1 MRLRT
6 PAALLAPLLT
16 VALGTT
22 LAVAPHAQA
31 VDDPGS
37 SVTADERA
45 VAEAALD
52 AAEDAVSGDG
62 QGRGVDQ
69 TLAMRDLFV
78 AKHALRGA
86 DRAAAERLLARPTT
100 PPDDPNDPR
109 DISYGPDADLQ
120 TQCSPAF
127 CLHWVEEGPHAAT
140 PAFAATAFDTIAHVA
155 GVYAAAGFKRP
166 LPDAGQEGDSRTD
179 FYLGDIDSVGA
190 LGYCRSDADGPVV
203 GSAWYAYCGFDN
215 DYANTPWL
223 SPEAALGITVAH
235 EYFHAVQLAYDA
247 EDDGWLMESTATA
260 MEDELYDDVNDN
272 AFFLN
277 YGQMGDP
284 AAFGPPAGPATP
296 LDSFDINAYGNWGFW
311 RFLTETYDDETAGVP
326 NLVRQVWEALDT
338 TKRPNALYS
347 LQAIDKVLAA
357 RRTSTPEQYA
367 AFADANQHPDDA
379 YDEAVEQGYPTAPNT
394 IDAVQLARKSP
405 HARRRVELDHLAS
418 ATGEVLPFAGS
429 RLLLVRVDLDDA
441 KVARALVTVHRAG
454 GGTWTTPVPVARN
467 GKGFVVVPFVH
478 GRVSSVEVT
487 LANGSTRMTGCG
499 GGSAFACGG
508 TSPDD
513 GLAAEVRFQA
523 VG

>member
-1 MRLRT
+1 
-6 PAALLAPLLT
+6 
-16 VALGTT
+16 
-22 LAVAPHAQA
+22 
-31 VDDPGS
+31 
-37 SVTADERA
+37 
-45 VAEAALD
+45 
-52 AAEDAVSGDG
+52 
-62 QGRGVDQ
+62 
-69 TLAMRDLFV
+69 
-78 AKHALRGA
+78 
-86 DRAAAERLLARPTT
+86 
-100 PPDDPNDPR
+100 
-109 DISYGPDADLQ
+109 
-120 TQCSPAF
+120 
-127 CLHWVEEGPHAAT
+127 
-140 PAFAATAFDTIAHVA
+140 
-155 GVYAAAGFKRP
+155 
-166 LPDAGQEGDSRTD
+166 
-179 FYLGDIDSVGA
+179 
-190 LGYCRSDADGPVV
+190 
-203 GSAWYAYCGFDN
+203 
-215 DYANTPWL
+215 
-223 SPEAALGITVAH
+223 
-235 EYFHAVQLAYDA
+235 
-247 EDDGWLMESTATA
+247 
-260 MEDELYDDVNDN
+260 
-272 AFFLN
+272 
-277 YGQMGDP
+277 
-284 AAFGPPAGPATP
+284 
-296 LDSFDINAYGNWGFW
+296 
-311 RFLTETYDDETAGVP
+311 VP

-405 HARRRVELDHLAS
+405 QARRRVELDHLTS